1 MFRLPGVQS
10 SERQTVVRERKHP
23 AISDS
28 HSVLQF
34 PLLGRKP
41 VQVDFTGGSLS
52 SDGGLVLLAHLD
64 QQLGLTQ
71 RVAACLNDPRLPE
84 RIRHTLLDLIRQ
96 RVYQIVAGYEDANDA
111 TSLRADPA
119 LKVAVGRCPHSDPDL
134 ASQPTLSRLES
145 TLTEAEC
152 DQINALLLDQ
162 FLKTPRQK
170 PNEIVLDFDPSVDPT
185 HGQQQFAF
193 FNGHY
198 GTYCYLPLFV
208 FARAAGEGEQ
218 FKSLGR
224 VARAPR

>member
-23 AISDS
+23 AMSDS

-71 RVAACLNDPRLPE
+71 RVAACLKDPRLPE
-84 RIRHTLLDLIRQ
+84 RIPRPLLDLT
-96 RVYQIVAGYEDANDA
+96 AGVLSGSGRGYGAANDA
-111 TSLRADPA
+111 PSLRADPD

-134 ASQPTLSRLES
+134 
-145 TLTEAEC
+145 
-152 DQINALLLDQ
+152 
-162 FLKTPRQK
+162 
-170 PNEIVLDFDPSVDPT
+170 
-185 HGQQQFAF
+185 
-193 FNGHY
+193 
-198 GTYCYLPLFV
+198 
-208 FARAAGEGEQ
+208 
-218 FKSLGR
+218 
-224 VARAPR
+224 